1 MNAGKCM
8 KMTGCSKATA
18 TRDPDGSC
26 KMDAFRRLESGGR
39 NTRYD
44 VWLACV

>member
-1 MNAGKCM
+1 MHEDDRLFEGDC
-8 KMTGCSKATA
+8 
-18 TRDPDGSC
+18 DPRSGRFLQ
-26 KMDAFRRLESGGR
+26 MDAFRRLESGGR